1 VFNKCL
7 KEIGKKMPSLD
18 KDFEKTL
25 TRSRKP
31 DPKMYKRWELL
42 TTHSARRSFCTNEY
56 LNGMPSITIM
66 AITGHKSEKMFLGYI
81 KADSL
86 QQAMYMRDIWKKR
99 SDGNRGLEE
108 QAA

>member
-1 VFNKCL
+1 ML
-7 KEIGKKMPSLD
+7 ISLG
-18 KDFEKTL
+18 
-25 TRSRKP
+25 
-31 DPKMYKRWELL
+31 
-42 TTHSARRSFCTNEY
+42 TNEY

-99 SDGNRGLEE
+99 SDGDKGLEE